1 MDLTLLRQVGTQISV
16 VCDGQ
21 FSHTFDLRAI
31 VPDDEKRLVN
41 PPTDPVAYGMSLFRV
56 LFPPDTSARTALH
69 GSPDL
74 ILLVTTHNK
83 LDAVPLEN
91 NYGPTGLEASQCF
104 LVLDCHFVRVLPVHH
119 RIGPPSL

>member
-1 MDLTLLRQVGTQISV
+1 MELTLLRQVGTQISV

-56 LFPPDTSARTALH
+56 LFPPDTSARTALD
-69 GSPDL
+69 GSPDR
-74 ILLVTTHNK
+74 ILLVTTDNE
-83 LDAVPLEN
+83 LDAVPWEYI
-91 NYGPTGLEASQCF
+91 YGPTGLEASEDF
-104 LVLDCHFVRVLPVHH
+104 LVLDCHFVR
-119 RIGPPSL
+119 GPLRRYP